1 MRRLKFTRPTVELFS
16 DGQILDVNMLA
27 RNGAFSGPPLWYPFR
42 RLKTFPDHIEINF
55 RDRNRPSQ
63 IILIERTRMHF
74 GNTRPWFIC
83 YKCNR
88 RRAQLYVTSIDVAC
102 RQCADLQYASQRQR
116 RNTRLRTKIEK
127 IRGRLWIEGE
137 KIIRPR
143 YMPKAIFQ
151 RHLRTISRLEH
162 AIRHGLRCSSI
173 RYQRYRERDVDGR
186 YCDEQA
192 DEQMI

>member
-1 MRRLKFTRPTVELFS
+1 MRRPKVLRPIVELFS
-16 DGQILDVNMLA
+16 DGEILDVNMLN
-27 RNGAFSGPPLWYPFR
+27 RRRAFSVPQHFVLR

-74 GNTRPWFIC
+74 GNTRPWLIC

-88 RRAQLYVTSIDVAC
+88 RRTKLYVTGIDVAC

-116 RNTRLRTKIEK
+116 RRQRLRTKLEK
-127 IRGRLWIEGE
+127 IRDRLWVEGE

-143 YMPKAIFQ
+143 YMPDKVFQ
-151 RHLRTISRLEH
+151 RHLRAIARIEH

-186 YCDEQA
+186 YCDDEA
-192 DEQMI
+192 SEQMI

>member
-1 MRRLKFTRPTVELFS
+1 MSRPRPTIELFS
-16 DGQILDVNMLA
+16 DGEILDVNMLN
-27 RNGAFSGPPLWYPFR
+27 RRHAFSTPLDFPLR
-42 RLKTFPDHIEINF
+42 RLRTYQDHIQLRWPN
-55 RDRNRPSQ
+55 RDKPAQ

-74 GNTRPWFIC
+74 GNSPPWFIC

-88 RRAQLYVTSIDVAC
+88 RCAKLYVNSIDIAC
-102 RQCADLQYASQRQR
+102 RKCADLQFASQRQR
-116 RNTRLRTKIEK
+116 HKTRLKTKIEK

-143 YMPKAIFQ
+143 NMPDRGFQ
-151 RHLRTISRLEH
+151 RHLRAIARIEH

-173 RYQRYRERDVDGR
+173 RYQRYRERDADGR
-186 YCDEQA
+186 YLVEEP